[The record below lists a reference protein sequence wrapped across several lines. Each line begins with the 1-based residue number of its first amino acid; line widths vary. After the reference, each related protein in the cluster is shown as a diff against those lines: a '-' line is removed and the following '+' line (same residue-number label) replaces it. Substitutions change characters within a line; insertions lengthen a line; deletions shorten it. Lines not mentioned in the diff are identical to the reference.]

1 MTALSDHQIAATRTA
16 WQTIEP
22 DTRAMFRTLWEKP
35 ELPMMEYEAE
45 AALSAW
51 LADHG
56 FQVERGVC
64 NMPTAFRAVWS
75 NGEGPTI
82 GFLAEYDALPG
93 QGNRLEPNR
102 APDGNRAGH
111 ACGHN
116 LIGGADTGA
125 AIAARHAMEELGLTG
140 TVVVLG
146 TPAEEI
152 LWGKIAMLRDGAFD
166 GIDALLTSHGDYQ
179 NGAPSRPCLSCVS
192 AEFVFSGVASH
203 GGSRRSQNAL
213 DAAELMVQSV
223 ERLRATQFSDA
234 IIGHVL
240 RFAGYMPSITPDE
253 ARLWITV
260 RHEVFER
267 AEEVYNLILPIAAD
281 AAGYTGTSFREQ
293 LIAASRGYLA
303 NDVMAGRLHGA
314 MQIVGPPAW
323 DDDDLAFMQ
332 DLSEHCRPG
341 QAFTLDRDVAIHTE
355 GCDPYGQDDGE
366 ASFYIPLARA
376 NWAYPTGVL
385 LHNWAATANSGH
397 ESQFK
402 GAVFAGESLALT
414 AMDLLND
421 PAAIE
426 SAREELVGRVGAR
439 RLSPPRVGG
448 FEVMTKNPESFWDS
462 TWVSDDR
469 LGG

>member
-1 MTALSDHQIAATRTA
+1 MDGNLTSATRKA
-16 WQTIEP
+16 WSAVEP
-22 DTRAMFRTLWEKP
+22 ETRAMFRFLWEHP
-35 ELPMMEYEAE
+35 ELPMMEYKAE
-45 AALSAW
+45 KALSEW
-51 LADHG
+51 LENHG
-56 FQVERGVC
+56 FAVERGVC
-64 NMPTAFRAVWS
+64 AMPTAFRAVWS

-116 LIGGADTGA
+116 LIGGADAGA
-125 AIAARHAMEELGLTG
+125 AIAARHAMEAAGVTG
-140 TVVVLG
+140 TIVVLG

-152 LWGKIAMLRDGAFD
+152 LWGKIAMFRDGAFD
-166 GIDALLTSHGDYQ
+166 GIDVLLTSHGDYQ

-192 AEFVFSGVASH
+192 SEFVFRGVSSH

-223 ERLRATQFSDA
+223 ERLRATQFADA
-234 IIGHVL
+234 IIGHVM

-253 ARLWITV
+253 VRLWITV

-267 AEEVYNLILPIAAD
+267 AEEVYNLILPIARD
-281 AAGYTGTSFREQ
+281 AAGYTGTELQEQ

-303 NDVMAGRLHGA
+303 NDVMAERLHAA
-314 MQIVGPPAW
+314 MKIIGPPAW
-323 DDDDLAFMQ
+323 DAEDLAFMR

-341 QAFTLDRDVAIHTE
+341 QAFDLDRTTAVHTE

-366 ASFYIPLARA
+366 ASWYIPLARA

-414 AMDLLND
+414 ALDLFTD
-421 PAAIE
+421 PGAIAA
-426 SAREELVGRVGAR
+426 AKAELKERVGGR
-439 RLSPPRVGG
+439 KLSPPRVGG
-448 FEVMTKNPESFWDS
+448 FDVMTNNPESFWDATWIS
-462 TWVSDDR
+462 TDT